1 MSKAQKIKQV
11 LVGLALVA
19 LSIVGAKVA
28 NDSTSAFITIPMG
41 LYAIF
46 TKEKVVM

>member
-1 MSKAQKIKQV
+1 MSKTQKIKQV
-11 LVGLALVA
+11 FVGLALVA

-41 LYAIF
+41 LYIAF
-46 TKEKVVM
+46 TKDEVLM